1 VIRTGN
7 LIQRKDG
14 WCGYWQARAPESGLS
29 RRLDRHGFSGAAAL
43 SAPRHVYPGC
53 RMSEF
58 LPLSPA
64 GKRRLEPKQIQMLAF
79 ELR

>member
-1 VIRTGN
+1 VIWTSN

-14 WCGYWQARAPESGLS
+14 WCRYWQARAPESGLS
-29 RRLDRHGFSGAAAL
+29 RQLDQHGFSGGVAL
-43 SAPRHVYPGC
+43 SAPRHFYLGC

-64 GKRRLEPKQIQMLAF
+64 SKRRLEAKQIQKVAGRL
-79 ELR
+79 